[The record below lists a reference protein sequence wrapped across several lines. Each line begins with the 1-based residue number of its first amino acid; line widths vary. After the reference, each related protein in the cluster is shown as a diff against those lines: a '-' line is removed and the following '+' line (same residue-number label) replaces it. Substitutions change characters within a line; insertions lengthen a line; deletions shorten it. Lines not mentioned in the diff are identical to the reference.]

1 MICKKRIDNVNSTS
15 FLLASFGVVLGPI
28 MAHTQ
33 PISGPYIHLGGGVDF
48 LQNENVKD
56 SGFGPTPR
64 HYTFDPGGAAFGA
77 VGYGLGNGLRFEA
90 EGSYSYN
97 HVHGVELPS
106 QYNSERAGGHQQQ
119 YGGFGNVLYDFNL
132 GLPVTPY
139 LGLGAGYRE
148 VELDQINSTDFN
160 VRSGHLPGEARG
172 NFAYQGI
179 AGAAIETPV
188 RGLALT
194 LEYRLIGVDAPG
206 AYYRG
211 SATEYVPTGQSSV
224 FTSGPLP
231 VRLPAFREVEI
242 AEHSTFN
249 NIFNHE
255 ILVGLRYSFDNP
267 PPPRAQMAPAPVAVP
282 APAPARS
289 YLVFFDWDSAA
300 LTSRAASVVE
310 EAARNSSRVQTTTLE
325 VDGYADTSHALPGDR
340 GRQYNLRLSLRR
352 ADSVRAA
359 LIRDGVPA
367 SAISVHGFGETNP
380 LVPTGPN
387 AREPQNRRVEII
399 FR

>member
-1 MICKKRIDNVNSTS
+1 MNSRS
-15 FLLASFGVVLGPI
+15 LLLASLSVVFGPV
-28 MAHTQ
+28 MAHAQ
-33 PISGPYIHLGGGVDF
+33 PITGPYVHLGGGVDF

-56 SGFGPTPR
+56 SGFGPAPR
-64 HYTFDPGGAAFGA
+64 HYAFDPGGAASGA
-77 VGYGLGNGLRFEA
+77 VGYGLGNGLRFEV

-97 HVHGVELPS
+97 QAHGVELAP
-106 QYNSERAGGHQQQ
+106 QYLPLRTTGHEQQ

-148 VELDQINSTDFN
+148 VELDHVNSISYSE
-160 VRSGHLPGEARG
+160 RPGHLPAEARG

-179 AGAAIETPV
+179 AGAAIATPV

-194 LEYRLIGVDAPG
+194 LEYRLIGVDSPG

-211 SATEYVPTGQSSV
+211 LARNPDTGTEQ
-224 FTSGPLP
+224 
-231 VRLPAFREVEI
+231 

-267 PPPRAQMAPAPVAVP
+267 PPPPARMAPEPVAVP

-300 LTSRAASVVE
+300 LTSRAAGVVE
-310 EAARNSSRVQTTTLE
+310 EAARNAEHVQTTTLE
-325 VDGYADTSHALPGDR
+325 VDGYADTSHELPGDR
-340 GRQYNLRLSLRR
+340 GRDYNRRLSLRR

-367 SAISVHGFGETNP
+367 SAIGVHGYGETNP

-387 AREPQNRRVEII
+387 AREPQNRRVEIV